1 MGRIDHPDA
10 ALLTV
15 EQMYAADAAAAAG
28 GVSSL
33 ALMEA
38 AGAGVAEAVMGFGD
52 SRQVVVLCG
61 PGNNGGDG
69 FVAARLLQ
77 DAGWP
82 VRIALLG
89 DRESFQGDARA
100 NADRWNGDVEV
111 LAPSVLDGAEIVVDA
126 LFGAGLTRPVDGVVA
141 EVIRNIGDRRC
152 VAVDVPSGVHGD
164 SGAVLGVAPQADVTV
179 TFFRRKPG
187 HMLLPGRMLCG
198 RVITVD
204 IGIPD
209 TVLDDIAP
217 AQAANRPG
225 LWLPKL
231 PMARLDQHKYDRG
244 HAMISGGPLMTGA
257 ARLAAR
263 AALRAGAGIVSVA
276 VPIDN
281 AVVYK
286 VSLVGVIVQPVRDTA
301 GYAEMIEDKRVNACL
316 IGPGNGVSGP
326 TREHALAAL
335 RTEKAV
341 ILDADALTVF
351 EDARDLLFSHIK
363 GPCLLTPHAG
373 EFARLFDSTGD
384 KMSDARAAAE
394 KSGAVVLLKGADTVI
409 AAPDGRVVIND
420 NAPAELATAG
430 AGDVLAGIATG
441 LIAQGMDIFDA
452 ACAATW
458 MHGAAAAAFGPGL
471 IAEDLPDILPKVL
484 RALRPHND

>member
-1 MGRIDHPDA
+1 MGKIDHSDTM
-10 ALLTV
+10 LLTV
-15 EQMYAADAAAAAG
+15 EQMYAADSAAAAG

-38 AGAGVAEAVMGFGD
+38 AGAGVAEAVMGLGEPQ
-52 SRQVVVLCG
+52 QVVVLCG

-77 DAGWP
+77 DAGWL
-82 VRIALLG
+82 VRVALLG
-89 DRESFQGDARA
+89 DRERLQGDARA
-100 NADRWNGDVEV
+100 NADRWDGPVDA

-126 LFGAGLTRPVDGVVA
+126 VFGAGLTRPVDGVVA
-141 EVIRNIGDRRC
+141 EVIQSIGDRRC

-187 HMLLPGRMLCG
+187 HLLLPGRLLCG
-198 RVITVD
+198 EVRTID
-204 IGIPD
+204 IGIPE

-217 AQAANRPG
+217 AQAVNGPDR
-225 LWLPKL
+225 WLPAL
-231 PMARLDQHKYDRG
+231 PWARLDQHKYDRG

-263 AALRAGAGIVSVA
+263 AALRAGAGMVSVA

-301 GYAEMIEDKRVNACL
+301 AYAEIIEDKRVNTCL
-316 IGPGNGVSGP
+316 VGPGNGVSGP

-335 RTEKAV
+335 RAGKAV
-341 ILDADALTVF
+341 VLDADALTVF
-351 EDARDLLFSHIK
+351 AESRDLLFSTIK
-363 GPCLLTPHAG
+363 GPCLMTPHAG
-373 EFARLFDSTGD
+373 EFARLFDVTGD

-394 KSGAVVLLKGADTVI
+394 KSGAVILLKGADTVI

-430 AGDVLAGIATG
+430 AGDVLAGIVTG

-471 IAEDLPDILPKVL
+471 IAEDLPEILPKVL

>member
-1 MGRIDHPDA
+1 MDNTDHTDA

-28 GVSSL
+28 GLPSL
-33 ALMEA
+33 DLMEA

-52 SRQVVVLCG
+52 PRQVVVLCG

-69 FVAARLLQ
+69 FVAARLLKE
-77 DAGWP
+77 AGWP
-82 VRIALLG
+82 VRVALLG
-89 DRESFQGDARA
+89 DRESLQGDARA
-100 NADRWNGDVEV
+100 NADRWQGSIEALSPD
-111 LAPSVLDGAEIVVDA
+111 ALDGSEIVVDA
-126 LFGAGLTRPVDGVVA
+126 LFGAGLTRPVDGIVA
-141 EVIRNIGDRRC
+141 DVIQGLGDRRC

-164 SGAVLGVAPQADVTV
+164 SGAVLGIAPQADVTV

-187 HMLLPGRMLCG
+187 HILLPGRLLCG
-198 RVITVD
+198 TVKTVD
-204 IGIPD
+204 IGIPES
-209 TVLDDIAP
+209 VLVDVAP
-217 AQAANRPG
+217 AQAVNGPA

-231 PMARLDQHKYDRG
+231 PVARLDQHKYDRG

-263 AALRAGAGIVSVA
+263 AALRAGAGMVSVA

-301 GYAEMIEDKRVNACL
+301 AYAEIIEDRRVNACL
-316 IGPGNGVSGP
+316 VGPGNGVSGP

-335 RTEKAV
+335 RTKKAV
-341 ILDADALTVF
+341 VLDADALTVF
-351 EDARDLLFSHIK
+351 EDARDLLFSTIT

-384 KMSDARAAAE
+384 KMSDARAAAA
-394 KSGAVVLLKGADTVI
+394 KSGAVILLKGADTVI

-420 NAPAELATAG
+420 NAPADLATAG
-430 AGDVLAGIATG
+430 AGDVLAGIVTG

-458 MHGAAAAAFGPGL
+458 MHGAAAATFGPGL
-471 IAEDLPDILPKVL
+471 IAEDLPEILPKVV
-484 RALRPHND
+484 RALRSHND

>member
-1 MGRIDHPDA
+1 MDRIDNTDA

-28 GVSSL
+28 GVPSL
-33 ALMEA
+33 DLMEA
-38 AGAGVAEAVMGFGD
+38 AGAGVAEAVMGLGGP
-52 SRQVVVLCG
+52 RRVVVLCG

-69 FVAARLLQ
+69 FVAARLLR

-82 VRIALLG
+82 VRVALLG
-89 DRESFQGDARA
+89 DRDGLQGDARA
-100 NADRWNGDVEV
+100 NADRWEGAVETLSPEV
-111 LAPSVLDGAEIVVDA
+111 LGDAEIVVDA

-141 EVIRNIGDRRC
+141 EVVQGIGDRQC
-152 VAVDVPSGVHGD
+152 VAVDMPSGVHGD
-164 SGAVLGVAPQADVTV
+164 NGAVLGVAPRADVTV

-187 HMLLPGRMLCG
+187 HLLLPGRLHCG
-198 RVITVD
+198 KVITVD
-204 IGIPD
+204 IGIPE

-217 AQAANRPG
+217 AQAANGPE

-231 PMARLDQHKYDRG
+231 PVARLDQHKYDRG
-244 HAMISGGPLMTGA
+244 HAMVSGGPLMTGA

-263 AALRAGAGIVSVA
+263 AALRAGAGMVSVA
-276 VPIDN
+276 APIDN
-281 AVVYK
+281 VVVYK
-286 VSLVGVIVQPVRDTA
+286 VSLVGVIVQPIRDTA
-301 GYAEMIEDKRVNACL
+301 AYAEAIEDRRVNACL
-316 IGPGNGVSGP
+316 VGPGNGVSGP

-351 EDARDLLFSHIK
+351 GDAPDLLFSTIK
-363 GPCLLTPHAG
+363 GPCLMTPHAG

-384 KMSDARAAAE
+384 KMSDARTAAA
-394 KSGAVVLLKGADTVI
+394 KSGAVILLKGADTVI

-458 MHGAAAAAFGPGL
+458 IHGAAAAAFGPGL
-471 IAEDLPDILPKVL
+471 IAEDLPEILPKVL

>member
-1 MGRIDHPDA
+1 MARMGHTDA

-33 ALMEA
+33 DLMEA
-38 AGAGVAEAVMGFGD
+38 AGAGVSDAVMELGD
-52 SRQVVVLCG
+52 PQQVVVLCG

-69 FVAARLLQ
+69 FVAARLLK

-82 VRIALLG
+82 VRVALLG
-89 DRESFQGDARA
+89 DRRSLQGDARA
-100 NADRWNGDVEV
+100 NADRWDGTVEA
-111 LAPSVLDGAEIVVDA
+111 LAPTVLDGTEIVVDA
-126 LFGAGLTRPVDGVVA
+126 LFGAGLTRPVDGIVA
-141 EVIRNIGDRRC
+141 EVIQNIGDRRC

-187 HMLLPGRMLCG
+187 HLLLPGRLLCG
-198 RVITVD
+198 KVITID
-204 IGIPD
+204 IGIPEK
-209 TVLDDIAP
+209 VLDDIAP
-217 AQAANRPG
+217 AQAVNRPD
-225 LWLPKL
+225 LWLPAL
-231 PMARLDQHKYDRG
+231 PWARLDQHKYDRG

-263 AALRAGAGIVSVA
+263 AALRAGAGMVSVA

-301 GYAEMIEDKRVNACL
+301 AYAEIIEDKRVNACL
-316 IGPGNGVSGP
+316 VGPGNGVSGP

-335 RTEKAV
+335 RAEKAV
-341 ILDADALTVF
+341 VLDADALTVF
-351 EDARDLLFSHIK
+351 EDSRDLLFSTIK
-363 GPCLLTPHAG
+363 GPCLMTPHAG
-373 EFARLFDSTGD
+373 EFARLFDSSGD
-384 KMSDARAAAE
+384 KVSDARAAAAQ
-394 KSGAVVLLKGADTVI
+394 SGAVVLLKGADTVI

-430 AGDVLAGIATG
+430 AGDVLAGIVTG

-458 MHGAAAAAFGPGL
+458 MHGAAAAVFGPGL
-471 IAEDLPDILPKVL
+471 IAEDLPEILPKVL
-484 RALRPHND
+484 GALRPHND

>member
-1 MGRIDHPDA
+1 VDRIDNTDA

-28 GVSSL
+28 GVPSL
-33 ALMEA
+33 DLMEA
-38 AGAGVAEAVMGFGD
+38 AGAGVAEAVMGLGGP
-52 SRQVVVLCG
+52 RRVVVLCG

-69 FVAARLLQ
+69 FVAARLLR

-82 VRIALLG
+82 VRVALLG
-89 DRESFQGDARA
+89 DRDGLQGDARA
-100 NADRWNGDVEV
+100 NADRWEGAVETLSPEV
-111 LAPSVLDGAEIVVDA
+111 LGDAEIVVDA

-141 EVIRNIGDRRC
+141 EVVQGIGDRQC
-152 VAVDVPSGVHGD
+152 VAVDMPSGVHGD
-164 SGAVLGVAPQADVTV
+164 NGAVLGVAPRADVTV

-187 HMLLPGRMLCG
+187 HLLLPGRLHCG
-198 RVITVD
+198 KVITVD
-204 IGIPD
+204 IGIPE

-217 AQAANRPG
+217 AQAANGPE

-231 PMARLDQHKYDRG
+231 PVARLDQHKYDRG
-244 HAMISGGPLMTGA
+244 HAMVSGGPLMTGA

-263 AALRAGAGIVSVA
+263 AALRAGAGMVSVA
-276 VPIDN
+276 APIDN
-281 AVVYK
+281 VVVYK
-286 VSLVGVIVQPVRDTA
+286 VSLVGVIVQPIRDTA
-301 GYAEMIEDKRVNACL
+301 AYAEAIEDRRVNACL
-316 IGPGNGVSGP
+316 VGPGNGVSGP

-351 EDARDLLFSHIK
+351 GDAPDLLFSTIK
-363 GPCLLTPHAG
+363 GPCLMTPHAG

-384 KMSDARAAAE
+384 KMSDARTAAA
-394 KSGAVVLLKGADTVI
+394 KSGAVILLKGADTVI

-458 MHGAAAAAFGPGL
+458 IHGAAAAAFGPGL
-471 IAEDLPDILPKVL
+471 IAEDLPEILPKVL

>member
-1 MGRIDHPDA
+1 MFRIDKSDA
-10 ALLTV
+10 SLLTV

-28 GVSSL
+28 GVPSL

-38 AGAGVAEAVMGFGD
+38 AGAGVAEAVMGLGA
-52 SRQVVVLCG
+52 SQPVVVLCG

-82 VRIALLG
+82 VRVALLG
-89 DRESFQGDARA
+89 DRETLRGDARA
-100 NADRWNGDVEV
+100 NADRWDGPVEV
-111 LAPSVLDGAEIVVDA
+111 FAPSVLDNVEIVVDA
-126 LFGAGLTRPVDGVVA
+126 IFGAGLTRPVDGVVA
-141 EVIRNIGDRRC
+141 EVIRSIGDRRC
-152 VAVDVPSGVHGD
+152 VAVDIPSGVHGD
-164 SGAVLGVAPQADVTV
+164 TGAVLGGAPQADVTV

-187 HMLLPGRMLCG
+187 HMLLPGRLMCG
-198 RVITVD
+198 RVTTVD
-204 IGIPD
+204 IGIPE
-209 TVLDDIAP
+209 TVLDAIAP
-217 AQAANRPG
+217 AQAANCPP
-225 LWLPKL
+225 LWLSAL
-231 PMARLDQHKYDRG
+231 PVARLDQHKYDRG
-244 HAMISGGPLMTGA
+244 HAMISGGPVMTGA

-276 VPIDN
+276 VPQDN

-286 VSLVGVIVQPVRDTA
+286 VTLVGVIVHPIRDTA
-301 GYAEMIEDKRVNACL
+301 AYAEVIADKRVNACL
-316 IGPGNGVSGP
+316 VGPGNGVSGP

-335 RTEKAV
+335 RAEKAV
-341 ILDADALTVF
+341 VLDADALTVF
-351 EDARDLLFSHIK
+351 EETPDLLFSHIK

-373 EFARLFDSTGD
+373 EFARLFDTTSD
-384 KMSDARAAAE
+384 KMSDARAAAA

-471 IAEDLPDILPKVL
+471 IAEDLPDLLPEVQ
-484 RALRPHND
+484 RALRP

>member
-1 MGRIDHPDA
+1 VGRIDQSDA

-38 AGAGVAEAVMGFGD
+38 AGAGVADAVMGLGD
-52 SRQVVVLCG
+52 PQQVVVLCG

-89 DRESFQGDARA
+89 DRESLQGDARA
-100 NADRWNGDVEV
+100 NADRWDGVVEP

-141 EVIRNIGDRRC
+141 EVIQNIGDRRC

-187 HMLLPGRMLCG
+187 HVLLPGRMLCG
-198 RVITVD
+198 RVSTVD

-209 TVLDDIAP
+209 SVLDDIAP

-231 PMARLDQHKYDRG
+231 PMARLYQHKYDRG

-286 VSLVGVIVQPVRDTA
+286 VSLVGVIVHPVRDTA
-301 GYAEMIEDKRVNACL
+301 GYAEVIE
-316 IGPGNGVSGP
+316 
-326 TREHALAAL
+326 
-335 RTEKAV
+335 
-341 ILDADALTVF
+341 
-351 EDARDLLFSHIK
+351 
-363 GPCLLTPHAG
+363 
-373 EFARLFDSTGD
+373 
-384 KMSDARAAAE
+384 
-394 KSGAVVLLKGADTVI
+394 
-409 AAPDGRVVIND
+409 
-420 NAPAELATAG
+420 
-430 AGDVLAGIATG
+430 
-441 LIAQGMDIFDA
+441 
-452 ACAATW
+452 
-458 MHGAAAAAFGPGL
+458 
-471 IAEDLPDILPKVL
+471 
-484 RALRPHND
+484 

>member
-1 MGRIDHPDA
+1 MSKLDHTDA

-15 EQMYAADAAAAAG
+15 EQMYAADAAAAAS
-28 GVSSL
+28 GVPSL
-33 ALMEA
+33 DLMEA
-38 AGAGVAEAVMGFGD
+38 AGTGVAEAVMGFGD
-52 SRQVVVLCG
+52 PRPVAVLCG

-77 DAGWP
+77 EAGWP
-82 VRIALLG
+82 VRVALLG
-89 DRESFQGDARA
+89 DRESLQGDARV
-100 NADRWNGDVEV
+100 NADRWQGAIEGLSPD
-111 LAPSVLDGAEIVVDA
+111 VLDGSEIVVDA
-126 LFGAGLTRPVDGVVA
+126 LFGAGLTRPVEGVA
-141 EVIRNIGDRRC
+141 ADVIHGIGERRC

-164 SGAVLGVAPQADVTV
+164 TGAVLGTAPQADVTV

-187 HMLLPGRMLCG
+187 HVLLPGRLLCG
-198 RVITVD
+198 TVKTVD
-204 IGIPD
+204 IGIPE

-217 AQAANRPG
+217 DQAVNGPA
-225 LWLPKL
+225 LWLSKL
-231 PMARLDQHKYDRG
+231 PIARLDQHKYDRG

-263 AALRAGAGIVSVA
+263 AALRAGAGMVSVA

-286 VSLVGVIVQPVRDTA
+286 VSLVGVIVQPLRDTA
-301 GYAEMIEDKRVNACL
+301 AYAEAIEDRRVNACL
-316 IGPGNGVSGP
+316 VGPGNGVSGP

-335 RTEKAV
+335 RTGKAV
-341 ILDADALTVF
+341 VLDADALTVF
-351 EDARDLLFSHIK
+351 EDARDLLFSTIK

-373 EFARLFDSTGD
+373 EFARLFDSTSD
-384 KMSDARAAAE
+384 KMSDALAAAA

-409 AAPDGRVVIND
+409 AAPDGRVVVND

-430 AGDVLAGIATG
+430 AGDVLAGIVTG